1 MKKLLAKISL
11 ALSTFVLNA
20 QTHAFAVNRDQTE
33 IYGPAPDPI
42 SPQGQN
48 SFFSITQPA
57 VYGPAPDTVNTTPQ
71 NTVVDITQPAVY
83 GPAPDPI
90 RTATGLG
97 HGQIL
102 SILVSIILFCIGIAI
117 AVNKGIKKNVKIISL
132 IIISAIIIGL
142 ILLTIFVLYIICIKD

>member
-33 IYGPAPDPI
+33 I
-42 SPQGQN
+42 
-48 SFFSITQPA
+48 
-57 VYGPAPDTVNTTPQ
+57 
-71 NTVVDITQPAVY
+71 Y

-142 ILLTIFVLYIICIKD
+142 ILLTIFVL

>member
-1 MKKLLAKISL
+1 MKKLLAKMSL
-11 ALSTFVLNA
+11 VLSTFVLNA

-33 IYGPAPDPI
+33 IYGPAPDP
-42 SPQGQN
+42 
-48 SFFSITQPA
+48 
-57 VYGPAPDTVNTTPQ
+57 VNTTPQ
-71 NTVVDITQPAVY
+71 NTVIDINQPAVY

-132 IIISAIIIGL
+132 IIISAVIIGL
-142 ILLTIFVLYIICIKD
+142 ILLTIFVL